1 MCAPECAQPIQI
13 LKNESFDWC
22 RWDYHFK
29 LLCSR
34 ENWKNFKYHML
45 ERFMV
50 DDDLLFEYVSRWW
63 ILFFYPNNFN
73 LMLLLDH
80 TSVNS
85 NFLYFS
91 RLAHNSLK
99 SVEVPP
105 DPVKM
110 SDFEGEQIFSEKVKD
125 VANNL
130 KVVWKRFGE
139 NISDLRDKRS
149 CIFS

>member
-1 MCAPECAQPIQI
+1 
-13 LKNESFDWC
+13 
-22 RWDYHFK
+22 
-29 LLCSR
+29 
-34 ENWKNFKYHML
+34 
-45 ERFMV
+45 
-50 DDDLLFEYVSRWW
+50 
-63 ILFFYPNNFN
+63 
-73 LMLLLDH
+73 MLLLDH

-130 KVVWKRFGE
+130 KVVWKKFGE
-139 NISDLRDKRS
+139 HFLDLLHKMSFSLKKILHFRVCLEMGSKVIGDHVIHDICTHHCRPLNISPILQLL
-149 CIFS
+149 